1 VRGVPLGVAVV
12 VAALYFLGL
21 SSAPFLDPP
30 EGFHAE
36 IARNVV
42 ATGDWTTLRLDG
54 VRYFDKPPLQYWL
67 MACSF
72 AVAGPTPLAARFWP
86 ALAAVACATVTARLG
101 LLLGGA
107 RLGLLA
113 GLMVAANLGVFL
125 YGRIVKPDLLFILC
139 IVLAYE
145 GFARAYEGKGRWAL
159 GMFYVSLALAALA
172 KDLMGAVGPLATVGV
187 FLALTRER
195 PLGFWFPWW
204 GGLLLAGVALPW
216 YLAVEAANH
225 GFLWYTVVDNHFLN
239 FTRERL
245 FPDEDVP
252 INALE
257 FIVVTAAAFL
267 PWSLAVP
274 VGLAKT
280 LRRPWPDATARLW
293 VVFAIWPIA
302 VLGFFTLSPFK
313 LPHYGLPAF
322 PALALVAARVW
333 DESIAGAPGAVRPR
347 YLLLPMLA
355 TFAVA
360 AIAFSVAAAG
370 LLPIVNRGLPTVD
383 VATRNVVARGGIAAS
398 APLETWQPLIIQSAV
413 FLGLAAG
420 GIAVALWRRSAG
432 LGVGVALAGM
442 IAFLPVAGEG
452 MAQFARTR
460 SARPI
465 VDALMRRVQPED
477 LVAHEGPLED
487 TASALIVLQ
496 RRVHVVNGLESNL
509 AFGATFPE
517 ARDVF
522 WDASRL
528 KAEWTLP
535 GRRFLISVVAP
546 DKSVVRT
553 LPDSTVHLIAEAGGR
568 RLYSNHR
575 D

>member
-12 VAALYFLGL
+12 AAALYFLGL

-67 MACSF
+67 MAGSF

-86 ALAAVACATVTARLG
+86 ALAAVACAAVTAQLG
-101 LLLGGA
+101 VLLGGA

-113 GLMVAANLGVFL
+113 GLMVAANLGIFL
-125 YGRIVKPDLLFILC
+125 YGRIVKPDLIFIFC

-145 GFARAYEGKGRWAL
+145 GFALAYQGKGRWAL
-159 GMFYVSLALAALA
+159 GMFYASLGLAALA
-172 KDLMGAVGPLATVGV
+172 KDLMGAIGPLATVGV

-239 FTRERL
+239 FTRERV

-252 INALE
+252 LNSLE

-274 VGLAKT
+274 FGLGRT
-280 LRRPWPDATARLW
+280 LRRPWSDATARLW

-302 VLGFFTLSPFK
+302 VLGFFTVSPFK

-333 DESIAGAPGAVRPR
+333 DESIAGTPGALRPR
-347 YLLLPMLA
+347 RLLLPLLA
-355 TFAVA
+355 TFAVT
-360 AIAFSVAAAG
+360 AIALSIAAAG
-370 LLPIVNRGLPTVD
+370 LLPVVNRGLATVD
-383 VATRNVVARGGIAAS
+383 VATRNVVARGGIAPG
-398 APLETWQPLIIQSAV
+398 APPEAWQPLIIRAAV
-413 FLGLAAG
+413 ILGLAAC
-420 GIAVALWRRSAG
+420 GIAVALRRRSAG
-432 LGVGVALAGM
+432 LGVGVALAGT
-442 IAFLPVAGEG
+442 IAFLPIAGEG
-452 MAQFARTR
+452 MAQFARLR

-465 VDALMRRVQPED
+465 VDALVRRVQPDD

-487 TASALIVLQ
+487 TASALLALR

-509 AFGATFPE
+509 AFGATFPD

-528 KAEWTLP
+528 SAHWTRPPRL
-535 GRRFLISVVAP
+535 FLISVVAP
-546 DKSVVRT
+546 AKSVVRT
-553 LPDSTVHLIAEAGGR
+553 LPDSAVHLIAEAGGR
-568 RLYSNHR
+568 RLYSNR
-575 D
+575 GD